1 MCGIAGFLKYKQSP
15 ASTADLRRMLDVI
28 SHRGPDSHGIHED
41 GPAFLGHR
49 RLSIIDVGGG
59 YQPMSNETG
68 SVWITYNGEVFNH
81 ADLRPKLEVAGHWYA
96 SRCDTETIVH
106 AYEEFGKF

>member
-1 MCGIAGFLKYKQSP
+1 
-15 ASTADLRRMLDVI
+15 
-28 SHRGPDSHGIHED
+28 
-41 GPAFLGHR
+41 
-49 RLSIIDVGGG
+49 
-59 YQPMSNETG
+59 MSNETG